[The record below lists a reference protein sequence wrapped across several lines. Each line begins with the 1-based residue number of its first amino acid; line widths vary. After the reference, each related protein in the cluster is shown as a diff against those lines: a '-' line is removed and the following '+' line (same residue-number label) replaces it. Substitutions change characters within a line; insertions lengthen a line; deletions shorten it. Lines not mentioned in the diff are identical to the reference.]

1 MTRIGIGVVSMTNLF
16 VGNLAS
22 NRTPDELRNLFQ
34 GYGLVDAVEIMT
46 DHETRYSRG
55 FAFVEMRS
63 DLDARRAITRLDGVV
78 LWGRQI
84 QVQACLPK
92 LAA

>member
-1 MTRIGIGVVSMTNLF
+1 MTNVF
-16 VGNLAS
+16 IGNLAS

-34 GYGLVDAVEIMT
+34 SYGLVDAVEIMT
-46 DHETRYSRG
+46 DPETRYSRG

-63 DLDARRAITRLDGVV
+63 DLDARKAISHLNGVV
-78 LWGRQI
+78 LWGRAI

-92 LAA
+92 IAA

>member
-1 MTRIGIGVVSMTNLF
+1 MIEDVRMTNLF

-34 GYGLVDAVEIMT
+34 SYGLVDAVEIVT
-46 DHETRYSRG
+46 DPETRYSRG

-63 DLDARRAITRLDGVV
+63 NLAARKAITHLNGVV
-78 LWGRQI
+78 LWGRPI
-84 QVQACLPK
+84 QVQACLLK